1 MKALVIGATGAT
13 GKDLVQVLLRDP
25 EYTQIAI
32 FVRRSTGTVHP
43 KLTEIM
49 TDFDK
54 IENVSAFI
62 QGDVLFSCLGTTLKA
77 AGSKE
82 GQWHIDYEIPVA
94 FAEIARQNGVP
105 KIVLLSAYGASTSSK
120 IFYSKVKGTLEEK
133 ITNLSFNQFIIFRP
147 GLLLRKNT
155 DRAGERISAA
165 VLRFL
170 NSLGILRKFRP
181 MPTLTLAQ
189 KMAKAPKVL
198 PNGMQVIELNKIFNL
213 PF

>member
-1 MKALVIGATGAT
+1 MKALVIGATGAA
-13 GKDLVQVLLRDP
+13 GKDLVQVLLQDP
-25 EYTQIAI
+25 EYTQVTI
-32 FVRRSTGTVHP
+32 FVRRSTGNAHP
-43 KLTEIM
+43 KLVEIL

-54 IENVSAFI
+54 MENVSSFV

-82 GQWHIDYEIPVA
+82 SQWHIDYEIPA
-94 FAEIARQNGVP
+94 GFAEIAKQNGDS
-105 KIVLLSAYGASTSSK
+105 KTVLLSAYGASASSK
-120 IFYSKVKGTLEEK
+120 IFYSKVKGTLEDK
-133 ITNLSFNQFIIFRP
+133 IINLSFHQCIIFRP

-181 MPTLTLAQ
+181 MPTLVLAQ
-189 KMAKAPKVL
+189 KMARAPKVL